1 MPYTNA
7 SVLFGPLAR
16 FRIDPVFADKA
27 TAWER
32 VVVGWELFDAER
44 YNYANASSAS
54 YIGLYAKDRAAFRA
68 ASLLVDPAH
77 REATAEGDNFDP
89 SDVGA

>member
-7 SVLFGPLAR
+7 SVVFGPCAR
-16 FRIDPVFADKA
+16 FRIDPVFSNKA

-32 VVVGWELFDAER
+32 VVIGWELFDTSRYNPAER
-44 YNYANASSAS
+44 
-54 YIGLYAKDRAAFRA
+54 YIGLYAGDRAAFRA
-68 ASLLVDPAH
+68 ASLLVDPDH
-77 REATAEGDNFDP
+77 REATAGGINFDP

>member
-7 SVLFGPLAR
+7 SVVFGPLAR

-77 REATAEGDNFDP
+77 REATADGINFDP

>member
-7 SVLFGPLAR
+7 SVVFGPLAR

-32 VVVGWELFDAER
+32 VVVGWDLFDAER
-44 YNYANASSAS
+44 YNPAER

-77 REATAEGDNFDP
+77 REATAAGENFDP
-89 SDVGA
+89 SDAGA